1 MTLTNYKK
9 RIFTSILLLLILILI
24 FKFDFILIYSL
35 IIFSTFSVIEFLNIS
50 KKIFNNKIN
59 LFLINFF
66 FIIYLFIFCILF
78 VYISNIAQ
86 LKILLFSLLVCCIGS
101 DIGGYIFGK
110 IFKGPKLTSIS
121 PKKTISGA
129 IGSIVFSTLFFCSL
143 IFAFINQFNYKFLTV
158 AIITSIFCQIGDLL
172 FSLLKRKAKLKD
184 TGNILPG
191 HGGVLDR
198 LDGILLGIP
207 IGFISIFL
215 FY

>member
-50 KKIFNNKIN
+50 KKKFKNKIN
-59 LFLINFF
+59 LFLINFLLIIYF
-66 FIIYLFIFCILF
+66 FIFFILF

-121 PKKTISGA
+121 PKNNFRSNRFN
-129 IGSIVFSTLFFCSL
+129 SVFHF
-143 IFAFINQFNYKFLTV
+143 
-158 AIITSIFCQIGDLL
+158 
-172 FSLLKRKAKLKD
+172 
-184 TGNILPG
+184 
-191 HGGVLDR
+191 
-198 LDGILLGIP
+198 
-207 IGFISIFL
+207 IFL
-215 FY
+215 FINFCFYKSI